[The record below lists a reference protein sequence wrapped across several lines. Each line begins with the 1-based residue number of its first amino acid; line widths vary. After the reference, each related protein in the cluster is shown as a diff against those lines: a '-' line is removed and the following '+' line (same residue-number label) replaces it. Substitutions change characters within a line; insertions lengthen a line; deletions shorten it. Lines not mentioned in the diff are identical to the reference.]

1 VSRPRQPALRAL
13 VSGATV
19 TNPARF
25 EGRLGPH
32 RLPPVGEPY
41 ARMNEAERT
50 AWESFKAELPWLNRA
65 HRAILQLA
73 CMCRVRI
80 ESGDDVGI
88 NRLQV
93 YSAILSKLGATP
105 ADEARISPPEV
116 EDEDEAD
123 RFFSGKVQ

>member
-1 VSRPRQPALRAL
+1 MSRPRQPTLRAL
-13 VSGATV
+13 VSGAAIKD
-19 TNPARF
+19 PARF
-25 EGRLGPH
+25 EARLGPH
-32 RLPPVGEPY
+32 RLPPVGEPF
-41 ARMNEAERT
+41 AKMTEAERT
-50 AWESFKAELPWLNRA
+50 AWEAFKIELPWLNRA
-65 HRAILQLA
+65 HRAILRLA
-73 CMCRVRI
+73 CLCRVRI

-116 EDEDEAD
+116 EGEDEAD